1 MPVESTVAHNA
12 IDYKHAIEKRNPV
25 GSWEIHSWGDG
36 KSSGMAAVSAI
47 TTLQIGATLTPI
59 LADQIALN
67 RAVEY
72 LMEALASQLKP
83 FQHAVAATVRT
94 RNAWNQDKDATRD

>member
-1 MPVESTVAHNA
+1 MPVESTVAHGA
-12 IDYKHAIEKRNPV
+12 IANKQVIEKRNPV

-59 LADQIALN
+59 PEDQIALN
-67 RAVEY
+67 RAAEY
-72 LMEALASQLKP
+72 LMDALASQLKP
-83 FQHAVAATVRT
+83 FQAVAADCSDEKCLESR
-94 RNAWNQDKDATRD
+94 